1 MKLKK
6 APFIYTHKTQE
17 ELNEYFD
24 MHNNEEKRML
34 MMGAGLLWNTL
45 AHLQEQEK

>member
-1 MKLKK
+1 MKLEKSK
-6 APFIYTHKTQE
+6 IFATCESLEDLY
-17 ELNEYFD
+17 EYFELHAND
-24 MHNNEEKRML
+24 EKRML